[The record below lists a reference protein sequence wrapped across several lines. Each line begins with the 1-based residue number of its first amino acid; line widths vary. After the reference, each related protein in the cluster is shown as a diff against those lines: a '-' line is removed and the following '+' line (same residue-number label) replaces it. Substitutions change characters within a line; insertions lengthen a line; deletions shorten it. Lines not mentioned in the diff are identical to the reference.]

1 MKIEKTVYIDAIVCG
16 DLLNAFSI
24 SDTGCLQNKINV
36 FDTITENTLI
46 VYDQLSPEQLD
57 ILKRLCKK
65 KENLFF
71 REGSPPDHS
80 EEAQLECAH
89 VLYWPKTGLPTFSL
103 SQKKTITIHNA

>member
-46 VYDQLSPEQLD
+46 VYDQLSPEQLY
-57 ILKRLCKK
+57 ILKRLCEK

-71 REGSPPDHS
+71 QKGGPPDHRN
-80 EEAQLECAH
+80 EAPLE
-89 VLYWPKTGLPTFSL
+89 
-103 SQKKTITIHNA
+103 